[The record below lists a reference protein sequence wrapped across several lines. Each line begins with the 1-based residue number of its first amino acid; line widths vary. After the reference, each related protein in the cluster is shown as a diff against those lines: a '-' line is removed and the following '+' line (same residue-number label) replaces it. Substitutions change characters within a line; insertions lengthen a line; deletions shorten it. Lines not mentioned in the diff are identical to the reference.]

1 MPLGPYQAV
10 RQYASPTTVMSEAA
24 VLVVEDEEA
33 IREMLAMALGHA
45 GFTVLQAA
53 DAAQAQ
59 KVLEQHRTDLI
70 LLDWML
76 PGISG
81 IEWARRLRK
90 NPVHAVVPIILVTA
104 RGEEEDKVR
113 GLEVGADDYV
123 TKPFS
128 PRELVA
134 RIKAV
139 LRRSSQQDQ
148 GHQLEL
154 AGIVLDTEEHHLSI
168 DRKAVTLSP
177 TEFRLLTFFMAH
189 PNKVYSRGQLLDEV
203 WGRSTFI
210 EERTVDVHIRR
221 LRKILAE
228 HRRDR
233 LIQTV
238 RGFGY
243 RFSLD

>member
-1 MPLGPYQAV
+1 
-10 RQYASPTTVMSEAA
+10 MSEAA
-24 VLVVEDEEA
+24 ILVVEDEEA
-33 IREMLAMALGHA
+33 IREMLVMALGQA

-59 KVLEQHRTDLI
+59 TVLEHNRTDLI

-76 PGISG
+76 PGMSG
-81 IEWARRLRK
+81 VEWARRLRK
-90 NPVHAVVPIILVTA
+90 NRRHAVVPIILVTA

-123 TKPFS
+123 AKPFS

-134 RIKAV
+134 RIRAV
-139 LRRSSQQDQ
+139 LRRSGQHEQE
-148 GHQLEL
+148 HRIELE
-154 AGIVLDTEEHHLSI
+154 GIVLDTEEHHLSI
-168 DRKAVTLSP
+168 DREPVTLSP
-177 TEFRLLTFFMAH
+177 TEFRLLAFFMTH
-189 PNKVYSRGQLLDEV
+189 PNKVYSRSQLLDEV

-228 HRRDR
+228 HQRDQ

-243 RFSLD
+243 RFSLQ

>member
-1 MPLGPYQAV
+1 
-10 RQYASPTTVMSEAA
+10 MSKTAI
-24 VLVVEDEEA
+24 LVVEDEEA
-33 IREMLAMALGHA
+33 IREMLVMALGQA

-53 DAAQAQ
+53 DATQAQ
-59 KVLEQHRTDLI
+59 TVLEHNPTDLI

-90 NPVHAVVPIILVTA
+90 NRHHAVVPIILVTA

-128 PRELVA
+128 PRELIA

-139 LRRSSQQDQ
+139 LRRSGQHGQE
-148 GHQLEL
+148 HRIELE
-154 AGIVLDTEEHHLSI
+154 GIVLDTEEHHLSI
-168 DRKAVTLSP
+168 DREPVTLSP
-177 TEFRLLTFFMAH
+177 TEFRLLAFFMTH
-189 PNKVYSRGQLLDEV
+189 PNKVYSRSQLLDEV

-228 HRRDR
+228 HQRDQ

-243 RFSLD
+243 RFSLQ